1 MAATID
7 KMPLEDSE
15 QIASEKLKLEVREL
29 RWKVKWL
36 YRCAQVTSIVVA
48 VVAAGAFVWN
58 LYQFNYQQAENARL
72 AVEAKEKET
81 QAIERELKK
90 PLLERQLALSME
102 LSEVAAAIATLP
114 VGDQQRRKAESRF
127 RQLFYGPSIFIEDTT
142 DVKTGLIQFANCLD
156 GFDGCS
162 TASAQSFRLKTL
174 SKQLTNRCRGTLG
187 LAWQVAD
194 QKDLYRD
201 DSQPALP

>member
-1 MAATID
+1 MDATID
-7 KMPLEDSE
+7 KRPLDDSE

-29 RWKVKWL
+29 RWKVKWH
-36 YRCAQVTSIVVA
+36 YRCAQITSIMVA
-48 VVAAGAFVWN
+48 VAAAGAFVWN
-58 LYQFNYQQAENARL
+58 LYQFNYQQAESAKL
-72 AVEAKEKET
+72 AAEAKERET

-114 VGDQQRRKAESRF
+114 AGDEQRKRAENRF

-142 DVKTGLIQFANCLD
+142 DVKKGLIQFANCLD
-156 GFDGCS
+156 GFDGCHS
-162 TASAQSFRLKTL
+162 ASAQSFRLKTL

-187 LAWQVAD
+187 LAWQVD
-194 QKDLYRD
+194 QKDLYQD